1 MSAKGEV
8 WDPYVRIFHWSLV
21 ASIALAWLA
30 ADEVKDVHEFAGY
43 AAGALVASRLVM
55 GLIGSRYARFSQF
68 VRGPRKTIA
77 YAAAMLRN
85 REPRHMGHNPLGGL
99 MILLLIFLVSLAG
112 LTGWL
117 QTTDAYWGVEWV
129 SEVHEIV
136 VNALLVSIALHVF
149 GVAVES
155 IRHGENLALAMVTGR
170 KRAAERDDIA

>member
-1 MSAKGEV
+1 M
-8 WDPYVRIFHWSLV
+8 
-21 ASIALAWLA
+21 
-30 ADEVKDVHEFAGY
+30 HEFAGY
-43 AAGALVASRLVM
+43 AAGALVGSRLVM

-136 VNALLVSIALHVF
+136 VNALLVSI
-149 GVAVES
+149 
-155 IRHGENLALAMVTGR
+155 VT
-170 KRAAERDDIA
+170 

>member
-1 MSAKGEV
+1 MSAKVEV

-129 SEVHEIV
+129 SEAHEIV
-136 VNALLVSIALHVF
+136 VNTLLVSIALHVF

-155 IRHGENLALAMVTGR
+155 VRHGENLALAMVTGR
-170 KRAAERDDIA
+170 KRPPENDDIA